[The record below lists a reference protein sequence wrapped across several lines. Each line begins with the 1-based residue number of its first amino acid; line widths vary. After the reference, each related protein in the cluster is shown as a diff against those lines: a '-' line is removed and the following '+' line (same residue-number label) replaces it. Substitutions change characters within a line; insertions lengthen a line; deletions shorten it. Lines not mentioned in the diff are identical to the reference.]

1 MHDNP
6 DPRRTPRR
14 ALSAAAASLL
24 LVAAAPV
31 TLAQEDDTAEPRDTA
46 LVCQE
51 PYESEFEDVSED
63 NTHHENILCAADHE
77 IARGHTDGTYRPAN
91 SVRRDQMAAFITRLI
106 EQATGDELEEG
117 DEDFDDVPE
126 DNTHVTEI
134 RKLVNIDVVEGFRD
148 DTYRPAEAVTRDQM
162 ASFIARAIS
171 YLDNEDAR
179 DGSEPPDADEDHFDD
194 VGSTSP
200 HYDAINALA
209 EQAVVVGDGE
219 GTYRP
224 RSDVRR
230 DQMAS
235 FLMRGYDYAVE
246 AGLVAPPVP
255 LPNGDDGN
263 GDEEAEGPSVM
274 GAGTTGSDSIG
285 VMFDTAVE
293 VVEVSGFKVYSDD
306 ACETVAAEGVDHGGF
321 GNFVNVDLSAE
332 LEDGDDWFRL
342 DAGAVQDGD
351 EVLNEQSGCFE
362 LNGPASDD
370 DDNGDNGDNG
380 DDGEGP
386 SVVGAG
392 GTGSDSIGVMFDT
405 AVEVVE
411 VSGFKVYSDD
421 ACETV
426 AAEGVDH
433 GGFLNAVNVDLSA
446 ELEDGDDWFRLDA
459 GAVEDGDGTPNE
471 ASDCIELS

>member
-1 MHDNP
+1 VHDNP

-14 ALSAAAASLL
+14 AVSAAAASLL

-31 TLAQEDDTAEPRDTA
+31 TVAQDDDSAEPRDTS

-51 PYESEFEDVSED
+51 PYQSEFDDVGED
-63 NTHHENILCAADHE
+63 NAHYENILCTADHE

-106 EQATGDELEEG
+106 EQASGDELEEG

-134 RKLVNIDVVEGFRD
+134 RKLANIDVVEGFGD
-148 DTYRPAEAVTRDQM
+148 GTYRPAQSVSRDQM

-179 DGSEPPDADEDHFDD
+179 DGSEPPETDEDHFDD
-194 VGSTSP
+194 VGSDSP
-200 HYDAINALA
+200 HFDAINALA

-235 FLMRGYDYAVE
+235 FLMRGYDYAVQ

-255 LPNGDDGN
+255 LPNGDDDGDN
-263 GDEEAEGPSVM
+263 GDEAEGPTVM

-285 VMFDTAVE
+285 VFFDTAVE
-293 VVEVSGFKVYSDD
+293 VVDVAGFKVYSDET
-306 ACETVAAEGVDHGGF
+306 CETEATAGAEHSGF
-321 GNFVNVDLSAE
+321 GPFVNVTLADE

-351 EVLNEQSGCFE
+351 EVPNEQSGCFE

-370 DDNGDNGDNG
+370 DDNGDNGDEA
-380 DDGEGP
+380 EGP
-386 SVVGAG
+386 SVMGAG
-392 GTGSDSIGVMFDT
+392 AWMSDRLGVFFDT

-411 VSGFKVYSDD
+411 VSGFKVYSDET
-421 ACETV
+421 CETEV
-426 AAEGVDH
+426 AEGVDSN
-433 GGFLNAVNVDLSA
+433 GSGSPLIDVELSA
-446 ELEDGDDWFRLDA
+446 ELSDGDDWFRLDA
-459 GAVEDGDGTPNE
+459 GAVQDGDEVPNE
-471 ASDCIELS
+471 ASDCLELQ